1 LQGLRLRVPGR
12 PPYVHDVLLGERLAV
27 ARGGRPRL
35 RPIASR
41 PALNPVCNIFA
52 ASSCICH
59 LTGMS
64 TRRGCSCVRCT
75 LPGADL
81 GNNDYLSR
89 WDLGSPHAPSHGLQL
104 TRTGLSQVVDVKVV
118 LTRQGRPNTQPARI
132 AECLVGDPTGVI
144 IFTARNE
151 QGDARRAHA
160 APVDVQVTFVVKCS
174 SLFTAQGC

>member
-1 LQGLRLRVPGR
+1 MR
-12 PPYVHDVLLGERLAV
+12 
-27 ARGGRPRL
+27 
-35 RPIASR
+35 S
-41 PALNPVCNIFA
+41 
-52 ASSCICH
+52 
-59 LTGMS
+59 
-64 TRRGCSCVRCT
+64 T
-75 LPGADL
+75 LPGVDL

-89 WDLGSPHAPSHGLQL
+89 WDLGSPDAPSHELQL

-160 APVDVQVTFVVKCS
+160 APVDVHVTYAVKWFLPLRS
-174 SLFTAQGC
+174 RTVRVHPGAGSFLGAGGHG